1 MPAGRMDISRMSY
14 VALYRKFRPDTFDEV
29 KGQEHIV
36 TTLKNQLMHDRVG
49 HAYLFCG
56 TRGTGKTTVA
66 KLMAKAV
73 NCEHPTEN
81 GPCGECDSCKS
92 IADGSS
98 LNVIEI
104 DAASNN
110 GVDNIRQIKEAV
122 QYSPAQG
129 KYLVYI
135 IDEVHMLSAGA
146 YNALLKT
153 LEEPPEYVIFILATT
168 DEHKLPVT
176 IKSRCQRYDFHRISL
191 ETITDRLE
199 EIVAREGGS
208 ATRDALKFIARS
220 ADGSMRDALSILDE
234 CISSSLGQEL
244 TRDGVLKTI
253 GAVSVDIYV
262 DLLGA
267 IKDDDANKVLD
278 IINEAIWNGK
288 DLTKFVD
295 DFTWFMRNVL
305 FLKLSPGLAGDMDMT
320 EETAAQL
327 SELGN
332 TFSVDTLTRYL
343 NILQKLC
350 SDIRYSSVK
359 RVTLEMAVIKMMR
372 PETDVDL
379 SSVIGRLEKLESGNV
394 SVAGTVTAMQ
404 GDDGISRT
412 DAAGSGGF
420 GNAQSLNADEI
431 EALLDHKIEKA
442 MKKLIASGKIQTSGG
457 SSGEKSEE
465 KDPKLQSDIILQNIR
480 DQFPPA
486 EAEELTRICNSWQ
499 TEVAPKLSAVH
510 KIYANEIF
518 IEPAKNYSTEGDGRL
533 VIVFDENDDK
543 NQRYLYYKEEKNLS
557 NLADELSQIFKKHI
571 ELEIVMRRGVRNVLD
586 RESTA
591 LNKIQY
597 DNIRQVERE
606 EDING

>member
-1 MPAGRMDISRMSY
+1 MSY

-81 GPCGECDSCKS
+81 GPCGECDSCRA

-199 EIVAREGGS
+199 EIVAKEGGS

-359 RVTLEMAVIKMMR
+359 RVTLEMAIIRMMR
-372 PETDVDL
+372 PETDIDI
-379 SSVIGRLEKLESGNV
+379 SSVIGRIERLENGQGSTPASGDLNDGGAAEHLNT
-394 SVAGTVTAMQ
+394 AG
-404 GDDGISRT
+404 
-412 DAAGSGGF
+412 
-420 GNAQSLNADEI
+420 LNSDEI

-442 MKKLIASGKIQTSGG
+442 MKKLVASGALQMSGG
-457 SSGEKSEE
+457 GSGEKSEE
-465 KDPKLQSDIILQNIR
+465 NDPKIQSDIIVQNIR

-486 EAEELTRICNSWQ
+486 EAAELLSISKHWHDDI
-499 TEVAPKLSAVH
+499 APRLSAVH
-510 KIYANEIF
+510 KIYANDLF
-518 IEPAKNYSTEGDGRL
+518 IEPAKNYSTEGNAKL
-533 VIVFDENDDK
+533 VMVFDEHDVN

-557 NLADELSQIFKKHI
+557 NLADELSQIFEKHI
-571 ELEIVMRRGVRNVLD
+571 EIEIVMRRGVRNVLD

>member
-1 MPAGRMDISRMSY
+1 MSY

-81 GPCGECDSCKS
+81 GPCGECDSCRA

-262 DLLGA
+262 NLLGA

-359 RVTLEMAVIKMMR
+359 RVTLEMAIIRMMR
-372 PETDVDL
+372 PETDIDI
-379 SSVIGRLEKLESGNV
+379 SSVIGRIERLENGQGSTPASGDLNDGGAAEHLNT
-394 SVAGTVTAMQ
+394 AG
-404 GDDGISRT
+404 
-412 DAAGSGGF
+412 
-420 GNAQSLNADEI
+420 LNSDEI

-442 MKKLIASGKIQTSGG
+442 MKKLVASGALQMSGG
-457 SSGEKSEE
+457 GSGEKSEE
-465 KDPKLQSDIILQNIR
+465 NDPKIQSDIIVQNIR

-486 EAEELTRICNSWQ
+486 EAAELLSISKHWHDDI
-499 TEVAPKLSAVH
+499 APRLSAVH
-510 KIYANEIF
+510 KIYANDLF
-518 IEPAKNYSTEGDGRL
+518 IEPAKNYSTEGNAKL
-533 VIVFDENDDK
+533 VMVFDENDDK

>member
-1 MPAGRMDISRMSY
+1 MSY

-81 GPCGECDSCKS
+81 GPCGVCDSCKS

-199 EIVAREGGS
+199 EIVGREGGS
-208 ATRDALKFIARS
+208 ASRDALRFIARS

-234 CISSSLGQEL
+234 CMSATLGEEL
-244 TRDGVLKTI
+244 TRDSVLKTI

-262 DLLGA
+262 DLLRA
-267 IKDDDANKVLD
+267 VNEDDANRVLD

-320 EETAAQL
+320 EENAAQL
-327 SELGN
+327 SELGQN
-332 TFSVDTLTRYL
+332 FSVDTLTRYL

-359 RVTLEMAVIKMMR
+359 RVTLEMAVIRMMR
-372 PETDVDL
+372 PETDMDL
-379 SSVIGRLEKLESGNV
+379 SSVIGRLERLEKGFTS
-394 SVAGTVTAMQ
+394 TA
-404 GDDGISRT
+404 ISEEAAPST
-412 DAAGSGGF
+412 DAAGVSEG
-420 GNAQSLNADEI
+420 SSSTVESREI
-431 EALLDHKIEKA
+431 EALVDHKVEKA
-442 MKKLIASGKIQTSGG
+442 IRELIK
-457 SSGEKSEE
+457 SGELSGVAPTEE
-465 KDPKLQSDIILQNIR
+465 KQDPKLQSDIIIQNIR
-480 DQFPPA
+480 DGFPPA
-486 EAEELTRICNSWQ
+486 EAEELIRISKGWN
-499 TEVAPKLSAVH
+499 TEVISKLEGLQ
-510 KIYANEIF
+510 KQYANDLI
-518 IEPAKNYSTEGDGRL
+518 IEPAKDYTSDGAGRL
-533 VIVFDENDDK
+533 VIVFDEKDDM
-543 NQRYLYYKEEKNLS
+543 NQRYLYYKDDKHRS
-557 NLADELSQIFKKHI
+557 DLADELSKIFKKHI
-571 ELEIVMRRGVRNVLD
+571 ELDIVMRRGVKGVLD

-597 DNIRQVERE
+597 DVRQVERE
-606 EDING
+606 EEING

>member
-1 MPAGRMDISRMSY
+1 MSY

-81 GPCGECDSCKS
+81 GPCGECDSCRA

-359 RVTLEMAVIKMMR
+359 RVTLEMAIIRMMR
-372 PETDVDL
+372 PETDIDI
-379 SSVIGRLEKLESGNV
+379 SSVIGRIERLENGQGSTPASGDLNDGGAAEHLNT
-394 SVAGTVTAMQ
+394 AG
-404 GDDGISRT
+404 
-412 DAAGSGGF
+412 
-420 GNAQSLNADEI
+420 LNSDEI

-442 MKKLIASGKIQTSGG
+442 MKKLVASGALQMSGG
-457 SSGEKSEE
+457 GSGEKSEE
-465 KDPKLQSDIILQNIR
+465 NDPKIQSDIIVQNIR

-486 EAEELTRICNSWQ
+486 EAAELLSISKHWHDDI
-499 TEVAPKLSAVH
+499 APRLSAVH
-510 KIYANEIF
+510 KIYANDLF
-518 IEPAKNYSTEGDGRL
+518 IEPAKNYSTEGNAKL
-533 VIVFDENDDK
+533 VMVFDEHDVN

>member
-1 MPAGRMDISRMSY
+1 MSY

-73 NCEHPTEN
+73 NCEHPKEN
-81 GPCGECDSCKS
+81 GPCGVCDSCKS

-199 EIVAREGGS
+199 EIVGREGGS
-208 ATRDALKFIARS
+208 ASRDALRFIARS

-234 CISSSLGQEL
+234 CMSATLGEEL
-244 TRDGVLKTI
+244 TRDSVLKTI

-262 DLLGA
+262 DLLRA
-267 IKDDDANKVLD
+267 VNEDDANRVLD

-320 EETAAQL
+320 EENAAQL
-327 SELGN
+327 SELGQN
-332 TFSVDTLTRYL
+332 FSVDTLTRYL

-359 RVTLEMAVIKMMR
+359 RVTLEMAVIRMMR
-372 PETDVDL
+372 PETDMDL
-379 SSVIGRLEKLESGNV
+379 SSVIGRLERLEKGFTS
-394 SVAGTVTAMQ
+394 TA
-404 GDDGISRT
+404 ISEEAAPST
-412 DAAGSGGF
+412 DAAGVSEG
-420 GNAQSLNADEI
+420 SSSTVESREI
-431 EALLDHKIEKA
+431 EALVDHKVEKA
-442 MKKLIASGKIQTSGG
+442 IRELIK
-457 SSGEKSEE
+457 SGELSGVAPTEE
-465 KDPKLQSDIILQNIR
+465 KQDPKLQSDIIIQNIR
-480 DQFPPA
+480 DGFPPA
-486 EAEELTRICNSWQ
+486 EAEELIRISKGWN
-499 TEVAPKLSAVH
+499 TEVISKLEGLQ
-510 KIYANEIF
+510 KQYANDLI
-518 IEPAKNYSTEGDGRL
+518 IEPAKDYTSDGAGRL
-533 VIVFDENDDK
+533 VIVFDEKDDM
-543 NQRYLYYKEEKNLS
+543 NQRYLYYKDDKHRS
-557 NLADELSQIFKKHI
+557 DLADELSKIFKKHI
-571 ELEIVMRRGVRNVLD
+571 ELDIVMRRGVKGVLD

-597 DNIRQVERE
+597 DVRQVERE
-606 EDING
+606 EEING

>member
-1 MPAGRMDISRMSY
+1 MSY

-81 GPCGECDSCKS
+81 GPCGECDSCRA

-267 IKDDDANKVLD
+267 IKDDDANRVLD

-359 RVTLEMAVIKMMR
+359 RVTLEMAIIRMMR
-372 PETDVDL
+372 PETDIDI
-379 SSVIGRLEKLESGNV
+379 SSVIGRIERLENGQGSTPASGDLNDGGAAEHLNT
-394 SVAGTVTAMQ
+394 AG
-404 GDDGISRT
+404 
-412 DAAGSGGF
+412 
-420 GNAQSLNADEI
+420 LNSDEI

-442 MKKLIASGKIQTSGG
+442 MKKLVASGALQMSGG
-457 SSGEKSEE
+457 GSGEKSEE
-465 KDPKLQSDIILQNIR
+465 NDPKIQSDIIVQNIR

-486 EAEELTRICNSWQ
+486 EAAELLSISKHWHDDI
-499 TEVAPKLSAVH
+499 APRLSAVH
-510 KIYANEIF
+510 KIYANDLF
-518 IEPAKNYSTEGDGRL
+518 IEPAKNYSTEGNAKL
-533 VIVFDENDDK
+533 VMVFDEHDVN

-557 NLADELSQIFKKHI
+557 NLADELSQIFEKHI
-571 ELEIVMRRGVRNVLD
+571 EIEIVMRRGVRNVLD

>member
-1 MPAGRMDISRMSY
+1 MSY

-81 GPCGECDSCKS
+81 GPCGECDSCRA

-135 IDEVHMLSAGA
+135 IDEVHMLSVGA

-359 RVTLEMAVIKMMR
+359 RVTLEMAIIRMMR
-372 PETDVDL
+372 PETDIDI
-379 SSVIGRLEKLESGNV
+379 SSVIGRIERLENGQGSTPASGDLNDGGAAEHLNT
-394 SVAGTVTAMQ
+394 AG
-404 GDDGISRT
+404 
-412 DAAGSGGF
+412 
-420 GNAQSLNADEI
+420 LNSDEI

-442 MKKLIASGKIQTSGG
+442 MKKLVASGALQMSGG
-457 SSGEKSEE
+457 GSGEKSEE
-465 KDPKLQSDIILQNIR
+465 NDPKIQSDIIVQNIR
-480 DQFPPA
+480 DQCPPA
-486 EAEELTRICNSWQ
+486 EAAELLSISKHWHDDI
-499 TEVAPKLSAVH
+499 APRLSAVH
-510 KIYANEIF
+510 KIYANDLF
-518 IEPAKNYSTEGDGRL
+518 IEPAKDYSTEGNAKL
-533 VIVFDENDDK
+533 VMVFDEHDVN

-557 NLADELSQIFKKHI
+557 NLADELSQIFEKHI
-571 ELEIVMRRGVRNVLD
+571 EIEIVMRRGVRNVLD

>member
-1 MPAGRMDISRMSY
+1 MSY

-81 GPCGECDSCKS
+81 GPCGECDSCRA

-359 RVTLEMAVIKMMR
+359 RVTLEMAIIRMMR
-372 PETDVDL
+372 PETDIDI
-379 SSVIGRLEKLESGNV
+379 SSVIGRIERLENGQGSTPASGDLNDGGAAEHLNT
-394 SVAGTVTAMQ
+394 AG
-404 GDDGISRT
+404 
-412 DAAGSGGF
+412 
-420 GNAQSLNADEI
+420 LNSDEI

-442 MKKLIASGKIQTSGG
+442 MKKLVASGALQMSGG
-457 SSGEKSEE
+457 GSGEKSEE
-465 KDPKLQSDIILQNIR
+465 NDPKIQSDIIVQNIR

-486 EAEELTRICNSWQ
+486 EAAELLSISKHWHDDI
-499 TEVAPKLSAVH
+499 APRLSAVH
-510 KIYANEIF
+510 KIYANDLF
-518 IEPAKNYSTEGDGRL
+518 IEPAKNYSTEGNAKL
-533 VIVFDENDDK
+533 VMVFDEHDVN

-557 NLADELSQIFKKHI
+557 NLADELSQIFEKHI
-571 ELEIVMRRGVRNVLD
+571 EIEIVMRRGVRNVLD

>member
-1 MPAGRMDISRMSY
+1 MSY

-81 GPCGECDSCKS
+81 GPCGECDSCRA

-332 TFSVDTLTRYL
+332 TFSIDTLTRYL

-359 RVTLEMAVIKMMR
+359 RVTLEMAIIRMMR
-372 PETDVDL
+372 PETDIDI
-379 SSVIGRLEKLESGNV
+379 SSVIGRIERLENGQGSTPASGDLNDGGAAEHLNT
-394 SVAGTVTAMQ
+394 AG
-404 GDDGISRT
+404 
-412 DAAGSGGF
+412 
-420 GNAQSLNADEI
+420 LNSDEI

-442 MKKLIASGKIQTSGG
+442 MKKLVASGALQMSGG
-457 SSGEKSEE
+457 GSGEKSEE
-465 KDPKLQSDIILQNIR
+465 NDPKIQSDIIVQNIR

-486 EAEELTRICNSWQ
+486 EAAELLSISKHWHDDI
-499 TEVAPKLSAVH
+499 APRLSAVH
-510 KIYANEIF
+510 KIYANDLF
-518 IEPAKNYSTEGDGRL
+518 IEPAKNYSTEGNAKL
-533 VIVFDENDDK
+533 VMVFDEHDVN

-557 NLADELSQIFKKHI
+557 NLADELSQIFEKHI
-571 ELEIVMRRGVRNVLD
+571 EIEIVMRRGVRNVLD

>member
-1 MPAGRMDISRMSY
+1 MSY

-81 GPCGECDSCKS
+81 GPCGECDSCRA

-359 RVTLEMAVIKMMR
+359 RVTLEMAIIRMMR
-372 PETDVDL
+372 PETDIDI
-379 SSVIGRLEKLESGNV
+379 SSVIGRIERLENGQGSTPASGDLNDGGATEHLNT
-394 SVAGTVTAMQ
+394 AG
-404 GDDGISRT
+404 
-412 DAAGSGGF
+412 
-420 GNAQSLNADEI
+420 LNSDEI

-442 MKKLIASGKIQTSGG
+442 MKKLVASGALQMSGG
-457 SSGEKSEE
+457 GSGEKSEE
-465 KDPKLQSDIILQNIR
+465 NDPKIQSDIIVQNIR

-486 EAEELTRICNSWQ
+486 EAAELLSISKHWHDDI
-499 TEVAPKLSAVH
+499 APRLSAVH
-510 KIYANEIF
+510 KIYANDLF
-518 IEPAKNYSTEGDGRL
+518 IEPAKNYSTEGNAKL
-533 VIVFDENDDK
+533 VMVFDEHDVN

-557 NLADELSQIFKKHI
+557 NLADELSQIFEKHI
-571 ELEIVMRRGVRNVLD
+571 EIEIVMRRGVRNVLD